1 MKKILIIST
10 NAIGD
15 TYLSMSAIP
24 YLKNAFSQVEI
35 SFVVQRNSEFL
46 FADGSVENIYSI
58 EKNEKEILLSLLGR
72 LRKIRY
78 DFIFSFFPG
87 IVNSF
92 FLKFLKAE
100 NKGGYLNFIKKNE
113 WFDKNQYATI
123 VKAHKREK
131 VLWKKE
137 TNFLY
142 RIGNVLNSFDIA
154 DRSEVVKYKFDIEI
168 KSEPCRNVVIHPF
181 SRRVAKSLSVEQ
193 VRALVNYLQN
203 RNMNC
208 TIVGDEKL
216 VELKEEFSEVEFL
229 IKPSVSF
236 LLEKIINCKLI
247 SVDSFPLHIADAYNT
262 RFIGLFSNTFPKSV
276 LQHFNKSINF
286 NITDLSAVNPEN
298 IIDRINHFINFET
311 ESK

>member
-24 YLKNAFSQVEI
+24 YLRKAFSQVEI

-58 EKNEKEILLSLLGR
+58 EKNEKDILSLLAR

-78 DFIFSFFPG
+78 DFVFSFFPG

-123 VKAHKREK
+123 VKARKREK

-181 SRRVAKSLSVEQ
+181 SKRVAKSLSVEQ
-193 VRALVNYLQN
+193 VQAVVNYLQN

-216 VELKEEFSEVEFL
+216 VELKKELSEVEFL
-229 IKPSVSF
+229 IKPSVTS
-236 LLEKIINCKLI
+236 LLEKIVGCKFI
-247 SVDSFPLHIADAYNT
+247 TVDAFPLHIADAYNSD
-262 RFIGLFSNTFPKSV
+262 FLGLFSNTNPQAV
-276 LQHFNKSINF
+276 LM
-286 NITDLSAVNPEN
+286 
-298 IIDRINHFINFET
+298 NFEKAVRFNT
-311 ESK
+311 ESLNAVPSDELLSSVKNFLM

>member
-58 EKNEKEILLSLLGR
+58 EKNEKEILSLLGR

-123 VKAHKREK
+123 VKARKREK

-229 IKPSVSF
+229 IKPSVTS
-236 LLEKIINCKLI
+236 LLEKIVGCKFI
-247 SVDSFPLHIADAYNT
+247 TVDSFPLHVADAYNSD
-262 RFIGLFSNTFPKSV
+262 FFGLFSNTNPQAV
-276 LQHFNKSINF
+276 L
-286 NITDLSAVNPEN
+286 T
-298 IIDRINHFINFET
+298 NFEKAVRFNT
-311 ESK
+311 ESLNAVSSDELLSSVKNFLM